1 MPPLNAP
8 AVIPLPHLRADVF
21 LTLGGDRPVIQGL
34 NLRGTIGSPCAG
46 IILLGRVEPA
56 ELAAALGRA
65 PDPALPIAD
74 FGNNEMLRH
83 DFAGPNLDQADIHEM
98 EQAFAPIWQRLAE
111 FPFKAERESRAELTI
126 LRLAYSRDTAI
137 TAAFD
142 PSSRSLVNYPLL
154 GTLVGARRNLET
166 LTHLDLLRRR
176 HFTRTHACAM
186 CESARLNVYEAC
198 PGCGG
203 SDVREEALLHHYR
216 CGCQEVESHFKQ
228 GQLLVCPKCNRLLN
242 HFGVDYGKPGT
253 AVICGTCGATN
264 SEPLVHF
271 ACLDCCS
278 VTPAD
283 DAKATDW
290 YHYDLTDEGARALRQ
305 GQLPQFD
312 LTPLLE
318 GRTHAYSPRDFRLLV
333 THELKVAARFN
344 RPFSVARI
352 TVLNLD
358 TLVRQRGAVATDSDF
373 RLAVDAVVA
382 ALRSS
387 DFVGTGM
394 MQSTVI
400 GFPGTSTK
408 DVDVI
413 VKRIRQT
420 IDASVKSPVE
430 LGFEVAEGDAITE
443 LLARN

>member
-1 MPPLNAP
+1 MQTLNAP
-8 AVIPLPHLRADVF
+8 AVIPLPRLRPDAF
-21 LTLGGDRPVIQGL
+21 LTLGGDHSNVQGL

-56 ELAAALGRA
+56 ELAAALERA
-65 PDPALPIAD
+65 PDPAVPIAD
-74 FGNNEMLRH
+74 FGNNEMLHH
-83 DFAGPNLDQADIHEM
+83 DFIGTDFDRVDIHDI
-98 EQAFAPIWQRLAE
+98 EQAFAPIRQRLAE
-111 FPFKAERESRAELTI
+111 FPFKAENGSRAELTI

-137 TAAFD
+137 TAVFD
-142 PSSRSLVNYPLL
+142 PNSRSLVNYPLL
-154 GTLVGARRNLET
+154 GALVGARRNLET

-176 HFTRTHACAM
+176 HFARTHACAK
-186 CESARLNVYEAC
+186 CESARLNVFEAC

-203 SDVREEALLHHYR
+203 SDLREESLLHHYR
-216 CGCQEVESHFKQ
+216 CGCQEVESNFKQ
-228 GQLLVCPKCNRLLN
+228 GQLLVCPKCHRLLH

-253 AVICGTCGATN
+253 AVICATCGATN
-264 SEPLVHF
+264 SEPFVQF
-271 ACLDCCS
+271 ACLDCGS

-283 DAKATDW
+283 NAKATDW
-290 YHYDLTDEGARALRQ
+290 YHYDLTDEGIRALRQ

-318 GRTHAYSPRDFRLLV
+318 SRTHAYAPRDFRLLA
-333 THELKVAARFN
+333 TQELKVAARFN

-358 TLVRQRGAVATDSDF
+358 TLVRQRGAVAADSDF
-373 RLAVDAVVA
+373 RIAVDAVVG

-400 GFPGTSTK
+400 GFPETSAK

-413 VKRIRQT
+413 LKRIRHATDT
-420 IDASVKSPVE
+420 IVTSPVE
-430 LGFEVAEGDAITE
+430 LRFEVAEGDAITE